1 MREPPFQ
8 TLPRPQRMAL
18 AGKRVLVLGLG
29 DTGLSVARWVTAQ
42 GGVCRIADTRAAP
55 PRARDLAAGVEVVT
69 GAFGTA
75 LLDGIDLL
83 CISPG
88 LSLEEPVVRE
98 ALARAVPVL
107 GDIELFAWEVRDRSA
122 ARVLAVTGTN
132 GKSTATA
139 LTGHLLRAAGIDC
152 EAAGNLGP
160 PALDALAKRRAAPP
174 AAWALELSSYQLE
187 TTWALEPDAAALL
200 NVTED
205 HLDRYSGIDEYAA
218 AKARVFLGNGVQ
230 VLNRADARS
239 MACAVQGREHVT
251 FGLDAPARDVD
262 YGIAGGT
269 SLVRGAVHILALDEL
284 PIFGLH
290 NAANALAAC
299 ALAVAGGASLQ
310 SLAAGLRT
318 FRGLAHRL
326 QRVRVRRDV
335 IWYDDS
341 KGTNVGATIAA
352 LEGLDR
358 KAVLIAGGEGKGQ
371 DFSPLGE
378 AVRAHA
384 SRVLL
389 IGRDAPQIEQALA
402 TSGVPLERCASLEQA
417 VTRAAEC
424 ARPGEAVLLSPA
436 CASFDMFRDYK
447 HRGDAFA
454 AAVRALG
461 D

>member
-8 TLPRPQRMAL
+8 TLPRPQRTAL

-42 GGVCRIADTRAAP
+42 GGVSRVADTRAAP
-55 PRARDLAAGVEVVT
+55 PRARDLGVGAEVIT
-69 GAFGTA
+69 GAFGAA

-98 ALARAVPVL
+98 ALARAVPVV
-107 GDIELFAWEVRDRSA
+107 GDIELFAWEVRERSA
-122 ARVLAVTGTN
+122 AKVLAITGTN
-132 GKSTATA
+132 GKSTVTA

-152 EAAGNLGP
+152 QAAGNIGP

-239 MACAVQGREHVT
+239 IACAIDGREHVT

-262 YGIAGGT
+262 YGIAGG
-269 SLVRGAVHILALDEL
+269 SLMRGPERILALDEL
-284 PIFGLH
+284 TVFGLH

-318 FRGLAHRL
+318 FRGLPHRL
-326 QRVRVRRDV
+326 QRVRVRRGV
-335 IWYDDS
+335 VWYDDS

-352 LEGLDR
+352 LDGLER

-371 DFSPLGE
+371 DFSPLGA
-378 AVRAHA
+378 AVRGHA

-402 TSGVPLERCASLEQA
+402 TSGVPLERCVSLEQA
-417 VTRAAEC
+417 VMRAAEC
-424 ARPGEAVLLSPA
+424 AHPGEAVLLSPA
-436 CASFDMFRDYK
+436 CASFDMFRDYRQ
-447 HRGDAFA
+447 RGDMFA